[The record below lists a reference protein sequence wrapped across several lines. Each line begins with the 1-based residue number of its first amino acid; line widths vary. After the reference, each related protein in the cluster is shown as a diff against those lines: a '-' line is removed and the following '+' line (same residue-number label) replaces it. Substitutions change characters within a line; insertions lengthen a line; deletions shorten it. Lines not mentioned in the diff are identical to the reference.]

1 MSNACFAG
9 QWLFRC
15 LSFQSHSNRG
25 VDTCAVSLPFVCR
38 RSVTTWESATFTWS
52 SSVRYRVGMAVAVG
66 RRLGSP
72 LRGHLLQGRH
82 RSWCRVLE
90 KCLWGFWQQKLKVPD
105 IYPHIYSH
113 FSSICFFSVFFFSF
127 SFLILARKWRTLEI
141 LWGNGSRVASLPS
154 SLPSSVSFSSIET
167 NVQ

>member
-113 FSSICFFSVFFFSF
+113 FSSICFFSVFFFFFF
-127 SFLILARKWRTLEI
+127 SDFSKKMT
-141 LWGNGSRVASLPS
+141 NSRNIMREWQS
-154 SLPSSVSFSSIET
+154 SCFSPLFSPVLGVIF
-167 NVQ
+167 